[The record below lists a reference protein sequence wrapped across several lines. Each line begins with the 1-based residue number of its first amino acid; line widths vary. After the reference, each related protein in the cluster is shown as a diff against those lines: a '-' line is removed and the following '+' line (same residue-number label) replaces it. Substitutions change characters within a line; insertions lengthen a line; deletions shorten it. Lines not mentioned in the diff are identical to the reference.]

1 MSQAKEPQSP
11 AAAAAPESSA
21 PSAPSISHSSSAAT
35 PTAEARARVAS
46 ITALVRTHLAG
57 PTPDSFAIVTEA
69 LADLRTIDTADTA
82 EERVQCMLDAAQFF
96 YVTGQPFIGI
106 SSVQQGIA
114 IAENTPNKMLL
125 RRACTALGILCADT
139 GNIPM
144 AIEAYVRSLELAQ
157 HLKDASGECAI
168 WNNLGLALHYA
179 AQYDEAIRCF
189 QHGVAIAEN
198 NKALLPMRV
207 SALTNIGLSCL
218 HLEDFHLGL
227 RSLEEA
233 VRINSEPASVNDYL
247 SRTILE
253 THFTRL
259 LLEVDNFEKARQ
271 HSEMARA
278 YAAKARTVRADTMA
292 AVAEGLCEVHAGM
305 KDVGLSRLTM
315 ALEKARLLRS
325 ALGDTLIAMV
335 KAQEAAG
342 QPERALVYLR
352 ELLEHTRKLQQE
364 NALRHLKLLEQV
376 NNDVSGAISIPPTSA
391 LERREA
397 VLRGKIAEQ
406 ELFKA
411 RVEMLERLAVAAELR
426 DDSTG
431 EHSYRVGKLSA
442 LLAAEYGCDDDTI
455 VMLDLAG
462 RLHDIGKIGVP
473 DAILLKN
480 GKLNDAERQIMRA
493 HTTVGAE
500 LLAKSNIAQMQMAE
514 EIARYHHEWW
524 DGTGYPSN
532 LSGTAIPLAARITAL
547 ADVYDA
553 LSHKRPYKDAWSIDD
568 TLTEIYALR
577 GKQFDPELTVIF
589 VALVERLRTEHEDL
603 DAYLGQAARQSPFLQ
618 ARSKI
623 WDTLATNPDLDAARL
638 GLPIG

>member
-1 MSQAKEPQSP
+1 MTGVQTCALP
-11 AAAAAPESSA
+11 
-21 PSAPSISHSSSAAT
+21 IS
-35 PTAEARARVAS
+35 
-46 ITALVRTHLAG
+46 
-57 PTPDSFAIVTEA
+57 PTPNSFAIVTEA
-69 LADLRTIDTADTA
+69 IEELRAIDTPDTA

-114 IAENTPNKMLL
+114 IAETTANRMLL

-157 HLKDASGECAI
+157 ELKDSTGECAI

-179 AQYDEAIRCF
+179 AQYAEAIRCF

-376 NNDVSGAISIPPTSA
+376 NAEVSGAISIPPTSA

-397 VLRGKIAEQ
+397 VLKGKIAEQ

-411 RVEMLERLAVAAELR
+411 RIEMLERLAVAAELR

-431 EHSYRVGKLSA
+431 EHSYRVGKLAA
-442 LLAAEYGCDDDTI
+442 LLANEYGCDDDTI
-455 VMLDLAG
+455 AMLDLAG

-547 ADVYDA
+547 ADVFDA

-568 TLTEIYALR
+568 TLAEIYALR
-577 GKQFDPELTVIF
+577 GKQFDPDLTVIF

-603 DAYLGQAARQSPFLQ
+603 DAFLGQAARNSPFLV

-623 WDTLATNPDLDAARL
+623 WDTLATNPDVDAARL